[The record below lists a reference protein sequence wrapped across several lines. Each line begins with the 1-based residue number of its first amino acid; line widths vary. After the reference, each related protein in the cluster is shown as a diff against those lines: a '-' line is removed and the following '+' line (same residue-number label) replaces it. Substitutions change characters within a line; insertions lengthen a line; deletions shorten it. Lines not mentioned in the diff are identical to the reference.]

1 MEDEEILDLFFAR
14 DEQAIGQTDRK
25 YGGALRSL
33 SKRITG
39 SGQDAEE
46 CVDDTY
52 MQAWKTIPPQRP
64 SHFYAFLVSVT
75 RNLSLNR
82 LKAEKRQKRGGG
94 LGAVLEELEELL
106 PSEES
111 VERGLTDGEI
121 LKTVEAFLEEADAD
135 LRYAFLS
142 RYYLGESVLSIAAK
156 TGRTPTGVSVLLHRA
171 RKELKRR
178 LEKEGIRP

>member
-1 MEDEEILDLFFAR
+1 M
-14 DEQAIGQTDRK
+14 
-25 YGGALRSL
+25 
-33 SKRITG
+33 
-39 SGQDAEE
+39 
-46 CVDDTY
+46 
-52 MQAWKTIPPQRP
+52 
-64 SHFYAFLVSVT
+64 
-75 RNLSLNR
+75 
-82 LKAEKRQKRGGG
+82 
-94 LGAVLEELEELL
+94 LEELEELL